1 MGITLRYTEV
11 LMSGNDSPCHEIS
24 YVIVVDGDGD
34 ANEKKITKSDNMFT
48 ERMHGFSITH
58 PFDYNLMVER
68 AKEKGVLKW
77 VAQESGNVISDI
89 LCTEVLTEPV
99 DLAEPVTLA
108 VAAAEP
114 RMIDETALVLEVLAE
129 PVDLAAAEPVTQAV
143 AVAAAEPVTQA
154 VAVAAAE
161 PVTQAV
167 AVAAADDA
175 FGEMRTFGDAFE
187 AERNFQVADTMEMVN
202 VGANMVDEE
211 IDQIRTMILD
221 EGEIMAKIV
230 DIPNIGQSLVCKRKQ
245 HCYLRPATPGMTRQL
260 GSAKT
265 HAFVN
270 GGRLPGQGSCGNYC
284 VSRFSSNNLSA
295 IDIAKSRAL
304 AQFL

>member
-1 MGITLRYTEV
+1 
-11 LMSGNDSPCHEIS
+11 MSGNDSPCHENS

-58 PFDYNLMVER
+58 PSDYNIMVER

-89 LCTEVLTEPV
+89 LCTE
-99 DLAEPVTLA
+99 DL
-108 VAAAEP
+108 
-114 RMIDETALVLEVLAE
+114 
-129 PVDLAAAEPVTQAV
+129 

-167 AVAAADDA
+167 EFGFLAEEFLAEDA
-175 FGEMRTFGDAFE
+175 KKG
-187 AERNFQVADTMEMVN
+187 
-202 VGANMVDEE
+202 
-211 IDQIRTMILD
+211 IR
-221 EGEIMAKIV
+221 V

-270 GGRLPGQGSCGNYC
+270 GGRLPGQGSCGKYC

>member
-1 MGITLRYTEV
+1 MSITLRYTEV
-11 LMSGNDSPCHEIS
+11 LMSGNDSPCHENS

-48 ERMHGFSITH
+48 ERMREFSITH
-58 PFDYNLMVER
+58 PSDYNIMVER

-77 VAQESGNVISDI
+77 VAQESGNVISDM
-89 LCTEVLTEPV
+89 LCVEAREEPEPEPV
-99 DLAEPVTLA
+99 A
-108 VAAAEP
+108 VAAVQAAAEP
-114 RMIDETALVLEVLAE
+114 RMVRADEVLEQDIEPGKEINGAE
-129 PVDLAAAEPVTQAV
+129 EKGQAV
-143 AVAAAEPVTQA
+143 T
-154 VAVAAAE
+154 
-161 PVTQAV
+161 
-167 AVAAADDA
+167 
-175 FGEMRTFGDAFE
+175 
-187 AERNFQVADTMEMVN
+187 
-202 VGANMVDEE
+202 
-211 IDQIRTMILD
+211 
-221 EGEIMAKIV
+221 MAKIV